1 VTDPRE
7 KIRQLKNRSAPAPR
21 DLLRPQ
27 CVLTGNAYQQPRLK
41 SARGFLSPINHRR
54 KACHDDESLDAAQ
67 VIVHIAAIIVLT
79 RAITAGAFVS
89 KK

>member
-1 VTDPRE
+1 VTDPRD
-7 KIRQLKNRSAPAPR
+7 KIRQLKNRSAPALR

-27 CVLTGNAYQQPRLK
+27 CVLAGNATSGQAEL
-41 SARGFLSPINHRR
+41 ARGFLSPINHRR
-54 KACHDDESLDAAQ
+54 KACHDDESLDAAR